1 MLLARPAWI
10 TVDLGAIQHNLR
22 AIKARLRPST
32 KVLAVIKAHAYG
44 HGAVQV
50 AKAVIDA
57 GADLLGVTGLD
68 EAIEL
73 RNSGIT
79 AGILMLGYTP
89 PWQASTVV
97 ANSIAVSV
105 FDPDLLEPLER
116 AARLLERP
124 AIIHL
129 KVDTGMGRLGPSI
142 DHFAELCQRTRL
154 SPHIVVDGIFTHLA
168 TADAEDDRFTHEQL
182 QRFRHALYIARQN
195 EIFPHW
201 IHAANSAALLRYAE
215 SHFNLVRPGAA
226 LYGLDPSSAT
236 PCPPDFKS
244 ALSFQALV
252 AQVKML
258 PAGATVSYGATWMA
272 QRPSRIAVIQAGYA
286 DGIRR
291 SPYPWKHVLIQSHC
305 VEIVGAIC
313 MDMCMADVTDIPNVH
328 EGDIATFIGI
338 DGDEHLSVS
347 IIASELKTV
356 GYEVLC
362 GLASRIPRIYLP
374 SRTAGTAVQ
383 PPFEAEPL
391 VQGVRTI

>member
-1 MLLARPAWI
+1 VLLARPAWI

-168 TADAEDDRFTHEQL
+168 TADAEDDRFTH
-182 QRFRHALYIARQN
+182 
-195 EIFPHW
+195 
-201 IHAANSAALLRYAE
+201 
-215 SHFNLVRPGAA
+215 
-226 LYGLDPSSAT
+226 
-236 PCPPDFKS
+236 
-244 ALSFQALV
+244 
-252 AQVKML
+252 
-258 PAGATVSYGATWMA
+258 
-272 QRPSRIAVIQAGYA
+272 
-286 DGIRR
+286 
-291 SPYPWKHVLIQSHC
+291 
-305 VEIVGAIC
+305 
-313 MDMCMADVTDIPNVH
+313 
-328 EGDIATFIGI
+328 
-338 DGDEHLSVS
+338 
-347 IIASELKTV
+347 
-356 GYEVLC
+356 
-362 GLASRIPRIYLP
+362 
-374 SRTAGTAVQ
+374 
-383 PPFEAEPL
+383 
-391 VQGVRTI
+391 

>member
-22 AIKARLRPST
+22 AIKARLHPST
-32 KVLAVIKAHAYG
+32 KILAVVKAHAYG

-50 AKAVIDA
+50 AKAAIDA
-57 GADLLGVTGLD
+57 GAHLLGVTGLD

-89 PWQASTVV
+89 AWQASTVV
-97 ANSIAVSV
+97 ANNIAVAA

-116 AARLLERP
+116 AARLLERS
-124 AIIHL
+124 AVIHL

-142 DHFAELCQRTRL
+142 DDFEELCQRARL
-154 SPHIVVDGIFTHLA
+154 SPHVAVDGIFTHLA
-168 TADAEDDRFTHEQL
+168 TADAEDERFAREQL
-182 QRFRHALYIARQN
+182 QRFRYALRIVQQN
-195 EIFPHW
+195 GIFPRW

-226 LYGLDPSSAT
+226 LYGLDSSAIT
-236 PCPPDFKS
+236 PCPPDFQS

-252 AQVKML
+252 AQVKTL
-258 PAGATVSYGATWMA
+258 PPGATVSYGATWAA

-291 SPYPWKHVLIQSHC
+291 SPYPWKHVLIRGHR
-305 VEIVGAIC
+305 VAIIGAIC
-313 MDMCMADVTDIPNVH
+313 MDMCMADVTDVPGVH
-328 EGDIATFIGI
+328 EGDIATFIGV
-338 DGDEHLSVS
+338 DGDEHLSVNMV
-347 IIASELKTV
+347 ASELKTV

-374 SRTAGTAVQ
+374 SRTAVQ
-383 PPFEAEPL
+383 LPFEAEPL
-391 VQGVRTI
+391 VQGVRTISC